1 MHNEPT
7 GINRVPVPER
17 AIIHLTT
24 GVHIMNKDDIQ
35 EQIFDLRNEQSNCT
49 PDERAEIQEQ
59 IESLYAELDN

>member
-1 MHNEPT
+1 
-7 GINRVPVPER
+7 
-17 AIIHLTT
+17 
-24 GVHIMNKDDIQ
+24 MNKEDIQ